1 MSECISKNQRKNV
14 LRFVAEM
21 SVELSIHNNENVPN
35 KEMYFHKNDLHYNLC
50 FCKIL
55 YVEVCSSIIGF
66 CFNDVFFHFSGK
78 WGEHL
83 FPFINLNAFRVHDV
97 KSFSL
102 QNFVWHLPLMRFL
115 MFQKTL
121 CCAVLFYLTPSHI
134 LMLVWN

>member
-1 MSECISKNQRKNV
+1 MIECISKNQRKNV

-50 FCKIL
+50 FCKIF

-83 FPFINLNAFRVHDV
+83 FPFINLNAFRVHGV
-97 KSFSL
+97 KSFFL
-102 QNFVWHLPLMRFL
+102 HKILFDIFLWWDFLCFKKLYVLPFFFASPL
-115 MFQKTL
+115 
-121 CCAVLFYLTPSHI
+121 AIS
-134 LMLVWN
+134 

>member
-14 LRFVAEM
+14 LRFVADM
-21 SVELSIHNNENVPN
+21 SVKLSIHNNENVPN

-78 WGEHL
+78 
-83 FPFINLNAFRVHDV
+83 
-97 KSFSL
+97 
-102 QNFVWHLPLMRFL
+102 
-115 MFQKTL
+115 
-121 CCAVLFYLTPSHI
+121 
-134 LMLVWN
+134 